1 VSLPTAMPDA
11 ADQRRRQTRAWRA
24 VVGIQATV
32 ILLILASLLA
42 VLLTGVFDALFTQ
55 RSL

>member
-1 VSLPTAMPDA
+1 M
-11 ADQRRRQTRAWRA
+11 RRQTRAWRV

-42 VLLTGVFDALFTQ
+42 VLLTGLFDSLFAQ
-55 RSL
+55 RPL